1 MKASVRRAPPQQAP
15 LRVLVIPADP
25 ARRDAP
31 DGACTL
37 LRELGHQVTVAPS
50 DEPEG
55 GGGWR
60 GKTPPEIDVAVVDLD
75 ARGQIAHVSSAVAWL
90 REEPSWA
97 NVRVLA
103 CVPVS
108 AVTGLDPGSGI
119 DDFILV
125 PLERAELRVR
135 LEQLLARDSQSA
147 SHRTVTY
154 EDVTLDLEMRQAS
167 FGPRSLGLTPS
178 EFHLLRYLVERQG
191 RVVGRQELLIRIWGY
206 RYVGRERS
214 VDTHVLNLRS
224 KLGPLGGRLESVRG
238 LGYKLQR
245 AGGGAR

>member
-1 MKASVRRAPPQQAP
+1 M
-15 LRVLVIPADP
+15 RVLVIAAVPPEREASDLLS
-25 ARRDAP
+25 A
-31 DGACTL
+31 T
-37 LRELGHQVTVAPS
+37 LRELGHQVVAAPWQGPS
-50 DEPEG
+50 GD
-55 GGGWR
+55 R
-60 GKTPPEIDVAVVDLD
+60 GKAPPEVDVAVVDAGQPIAAAI
-75 ARGQIAHVSSAVAWL
+75 ARL
-90 REEPSWA
+90 RDEPAWA

-108 AVTGLDPGSGI
+108 AVTSLEPGGI

-135 LEQLLARDSQSA
+135 LEQLLARDTQSA
-147 SHRTVTY
+147 RHRTVTY
-154 EDVTLDLEMRQAS
+154 EDLTLDLEMRQAS
-167 FGPRSLGLTPS
+167 FGARSLRLTPS

-224 KLGPLGGRLESVRG
+224 KLAHLGARLESVRG
-238 LGYKLQR
+238 LGYKLAR
-245 AGGGAR
+245 AGGSVR